1 MVVYLTSTLNISK
14 PIMTK
19 KIVIKL
25 LLVAFIFGFSTESS
39 AQFWK
44 KKKKETPKAA
54 VKPKPKKNAIK
65 PYGKVVTKD
74 HKTDEGLFK
83 VHTKDDTYLLEI
95 PDSLLQRE
103 MLMVTRIAKTAS
115 EIGFGGA
122 KANTQVL
129 RWEKKNKQILLRVVS
144 HSVVADTLLPVHE
157 AVVNSNLEPI
167 LFSFP
172 IKAYSK
178 DFTATVIDATSLFS
192 KDVKPL
198 GFPASYRKRY
208 GITRMDKDRSYIDRV
223 SSYPQNIEVRH
234 VKTYL
239 ASKAPSNSALG
250 SITLEMSNSMVL
262 LPKIPMKRRYF
273 DERVGWFARGQT
285 DYGLEDQRSK
295 TVKYLDR
302 YRLEVKDEDIEKFK
316 RGELVEP
323 KKQIVYYVDRATPK
337 EWVPYII
344 QGVNDWQVAF
354 EAAGFKNAIIGKM
367 APTAAEDPE
376 YSPEDV
382 RYSVIRYLASPIPN
396 ANGPHV
402 SDPRS
407 GEILESDI
415 NWYHNV
421 MTLLHN
427 WFFIQTAAI
436 NPDARGN
443 NFKTETMGELIKFV
457 SSHELGHTI
466 GLPHNM
472 GSSVAYPVDSLRS
485 ASFTSKYGTAPSIM
499 DYARFNYIAQPED
512 KGVALMPN
520 IGIYDKYAISWGY
533 RPILDTNAKD
543 EKATLDAWILKHA
556 GDPMYRF
563 GHQQGGGVVDPSSQT
578 EDLGDDAMKASM
590 YGIKNLKRILPR
602 LEEWTSEKGENYDE
616 LSTMYGQLLSQ
627 FNRYMGH
634 VTGNIGGVYEEY
646 KTADQEGAVYTQV
659 TKAKQEE
666 ALQFLIDEL
675 FETPTWMLDENIFS
689 KTEFSGAIERVRGL
703 QARTLNNVLDA
714 GRMARMIENE
724 TLNGASKAYTLINMM
739 RDVRKGVWSEIYAG
753 RSIDTYRRNLQR
765 AYLDRL
771 DYLLNE
777 AKNQRGANSGYYKKT
792 GININQSDVK
802 SVARGELKRLQR
814 DVKKAS
820 NRGNTLTRYHLQDVV
835 GRIDLILE
843 PK

>member
-1 MVVYLTSTLNISK
+1 MI
-14 PIMTK
+14 K
-19 KIVIKL
+19 KIFTKL
-25 LLVAFIFGFSTESS
+25 LVLAFLIGFSTESS

-44 KKKKETPKAA
+44 KKKKETPKTA

-65 PYGKVVTKD
+65 PYEKVVTKD

-83 VHTKDDTYLLEI
+83 VHKKDDSYLFEI

-115 EIGFGGA
+115 GIGFGGA

-129 RWEKKNKQILLRVVS
+129 RWEKKNKHILLRIVS
-144 HSVVADTLLPVHE
+144 YSVVADTILPVHE

-172 IKAYSK
+172 IKAFSK
-178 DFTATVIDATSLFS
+178 DSTATVIDATALFS
-192 KDVKPL
+192 TDVKPL
-198 GFPASYRKRY
+198 GFPANRRKRY
-208 GITRMDKDRSYIDRV
+208 QITRMDKDRSYIDGV

-234 VKTYL
+234 VKTY
-239 ASKAPSNSALG
+239 AANKAPSNSALG

-285 DYGLEDQRSK
+285 DYGLKDQRSK

-302 YRLEVKDEDIEKFK
+302 YRLEVKDEDIEKFQ

-354 EAAGFKNAIIGKM
+354 EAAGFKNAIVGKM
-367 APTAAEDPE
+367 APTAEEDPE

-443 NFKTETMGELIKFV
+443 SFKTETMGELIKFV

-563 GHQQGGGVVDPSSQT
+563 GHQQAGGVVDPSSQT

-634 VTGNIGGVYEEY
+634 VTANIGGVYEYY
-646 KTADQEGAVYTQV
+646 KTSDQKGAVYTHV
-659 TKAKQEE
+659 TKAKQKE
-666 ALQFLIDEL
+666 ALQFVIAEL
-675 FETPTWMLDENIFS
+675 FETPTWLLDENIFS

-703 QARTLNNVLDA
+703 QARTLNNILDA

-724 TLNGASKAYTLINMM
+724 TLNGASKSYTLLAMM
-739 RDVRKGVWSEIYAG
+739 RDLRKGVWSEIYSG

-765 AYLDRL
+765 AHLDRL

-777 AKNQRGANSGYYKKT
+777 AKNQKGANSGYFKQS

-814 DVKKAS
+814 DTKAAS
-820 NRGNTLTRYHLQDVV
+820 RKGNTITRYHLQDVV
-835 GRIDLILE
+835 DRIDLILD

>member
-1 MVVYLTSTLNISK
+1 MIS
-14 PIMTK
+14 K

-44 KKKKETPKAA
+44 KKKEVPKK
-54 VKPKPKKNAIK
+54 VDKPKSKKDKNAIK
-65 PYGKVVTKD
+65 PYSKVVTKEHTSD
-74 HKTDEGLFK
+74 DGLFK
-83 VHTKDDTYLLEI
+83 VHTKDDSYLFEI

-103 MLMVTRIAKTAS
+103 MLMVTRIAKTAGG
-115 EIGFGGA
+115 IGFGGA

-129 RWEKKNKQILLRVVS
+129 RWEKKKKHILLRIVS
-144 HSVVADTLLPVHE
+144 HNVVADTILPVHE
-157 AVVNSNLEPI
+157 AVENSNLEPI

-172 IKAYSK
+172 IKAFSK
-178 DFTATVIDATSLFS
+178 DSTATVIDATSLFS

-198 GFPASYRKRY
+198 GFPKSRRKRY
-208 GITRMDKDRSYIDRV
+208 QITRMDKDRSYINSV
-223 SSYPQNIEVRH
+223 SSYPRNIEVRH
-234 VKTYL
+234 VKTY
-239 ASKAPSNSALG
+239 AANKAPSNSAVG
-250 SITLEMSNSMVL
+250 SITIEMSNSMVL
-262 LPKIPMKRRYF
+262 LPKVPMKRRYF

-285 DYGLEDQRSK
+285 DYGLGDQRSK
-295 TVKYLDR
+295 MVKYLDR
-302 YRLEVKDEDIEKFK
+302 YRLEVKDEDIEKFNN
-316 RGELVEP
+316 GELVEP

-354 EAAGFKNAIIGKM
+354 EAAGFKNAIVGKM
-367 APTAAEDPE
+367 APTAEEDPE

-436 NPDARGN
+436 NPEARGN
-443 NFKTETMGELIKFV
+443 NFKTETMGRLIRFV
-457 SSHELGHTI
+457 SSHELGHTL

-485 ASFTSKYGTAPSIM
+485 ASFTAKYGTAPSIM

-512 KGVALMPN
+512 KGVALMPD
-520 IGIYDKYAISWGY
+520 IGVYDKYAIAWGY
-533 RPILDTNAKD
+533 RPILNTDAKD

-563 GHQQGGGVVDPSSQT
+563 GHQQAGGVVDPSSQT

-602 LEEWTSEKGENYDE
+602 LEEWTSEKGENYEE

-634 VTGNIGGVYEEY
+634 VTSNIGGVYEYY
-646 KTADQEGAVYTQV
+646 KTSDQEGAVYTYV
-659 TKAKQEE
+659 NKDKQEE
-666 ALQFLIDEL
+666 ALQFVMDEL
-675 FETPTWMLDENIFS
+675 FETPTWLLDENIFS
-689 KTEFSGAIERVRGL
+689 KTQFSGAIERVRRL
-703 QARTLNNVLDA
+703 QARTLNNILDA

-724 TLNGASKAYTLINMM
+724 TLNGSAKAYTLINMM

-777 AKNQRGANSGYYKKT
+777 AKDQRGANSGYYKKT

-814 DVKKAS
+814 DAKKAS

-835 GRIDLILE
+835 GRIDLILD

>member
-1 MVVYLTSTLNISK
+1 MNS
-14 PIMTK
+14 K
-19 KIVIKL
+19 KILIRL
-25 LLVAFIFGFSTESS
+25 LFVAFIFGFSTESS

-44 KKKKETPKAA
+44 KKKKETPKKVAE
-54 VKPKPKKNAIK
+54 PKPKKDAIK
-65 PYGKVVTKD
+65 PYAKVVTKD

-83 VHTKDDTYLLEI
+83 VHTKDDAYLFEI

-115 EIGFGGA
+115 GIGFGGA

-129 RWEKKNKQILLRVVS
+129 RWEKKNKHILLRIVS
-144 HSVVADTLLPVHE
+144 HSIVADTILPVHE
-157 AVVNSNLEPI
+157 AVMNSNLEPI

-172 IKAYSK
+172 IKAFSK
-178 DFTATVIDATSLFS
+178 DSTATVIDATSLFAT
-192 KDVKPL
+192 DIKPL

-208 GITRMDKDRSYIDRV
+208 GVTKMDKDRSYLDRV

-262 LPKIPMKRRYF
+262 LPKVPMKRRYF

-285 DYGLEDQRSK
+285 DYGLKDQRSK
-295 TVKYLDR
+295 TVAYLDR
-302 YRLEVKDEDIEKFK
+302 YRLEVKDEDIEKFNN
-316 RGELVEP
+316 GELVEP

-337 EWVPYII
+337 EWVPFII
-344 QGVNDWQVAF
+344 QGVNDWQAAF
-354 EAAGFKNAIIGKM
+354 ETAGFKNAIVGKM
-367 APTAAEDPE
+367 APTEAEDPE

-443 NFKTETMGELIKFV
+443 NFKTETMGRLIRFV
-457 SSHELGHTI
+457 SSHELGHTL

-520 IGIYDKYAISWGY
+520 IGIYDKYAVNWGY
-533 RPILDTNAKD
+533 RPILDKTAKA
-543 EKATLDAWILKHA
+543 EKAVLDAWILKRA

-563 GHQQGGGVVDPSSQT
+563 GHQQAGGVVDPSSQT

-602 LEEWTSEKGENYDE
+602 LEEWTSEKGENYEE
-616 LSTMYGQLLSQ
+616 LSTMYGQLFSQ

-634 VTGNIGGVYEEY
+634 VTANVGGVYEYY
-646 KTADQEGAVYTQV
+646 KTSDQEGPVYTHV
-659 TKAKQEE
+659 TKAKQKE
-666 ALQFLIDEL
+666 AIQFVVDEL
-675 FETPTWMLDENIFS
+675 FETPSWMLDENIFN
-689 KTEFSGAIERVRGL
+689 KTQFSGAIERVRSL
-703 QARTLNNVLDA
+703 QARTLNNILDA
-714 GRMARMIENE
+714 GRMARIIENE

-739 RDVRKGVWSEIYAG
+739 RDLRKGVWSEIYAG

-765 AYLDRL
+765 AHLDRL
-771 DYLLNE
+771 DFLLNE
-777 AKNQRGANSGYYKKT
+777 AKDQKGANSGYYKKS

-814 DVKKAS
+814 DVKAAS
-820 NRGNTLTRYHLQDVV
+820 NRGNTLTRYHLKDVV
-835 GRIDLILE
+835 DRIDLILD